1 MDRSDAGRPTGLD
14 VAKLAGVAQSSVS
27 LVFSGKAQ
35 GRISPT
41 LEQRIRVAAKQ
52 LGYEPIHTGR
62 ALRSGEAGALGLVV
76 TDFENSFF
84 GPVSRGAQEAAA
96 EAGLAVVLME
106 ALASS
111 PVRSLDRGLV
121 DGLLVFA
128 VEPPEPTER
137 LKDRVTLLEVV
148 HPAYSSVVFDNAGG
162 MRQAVAH
169 LAELGHQAI
178 AYAGIN
184 NGRWTFRERRASW
197 ERAMGSSE
205 LPIRAS
211 WIAESPIGLDAATT
225 AARRLLAQ
233 AARPTAVICADDLV
247 TAGVYR
253 AAAELGIRV
262 PEDLSVV
269 GFGGTIVGEVLSP
282 SVTTL
287 YASGRT
293 LGRVAV
299 ELYLSRPVVT
309 ERRMIPVD
317 LRVGASTG
325 VRPTDPSS

>member
-1 MDRSDAGRPTGLD
+1 MDRSDVGRPTGLD

-35 GRISPT
+35 GRISPA
-41 LEQRIRVAAKQ
+41 LEQRIRTAAQQ

-62 ALRSGEAGALGLVV
+62 ALRSGEVGALGLVV

-96 EAGLAVVLME
+96 EAGLSVVLME
-106 ALASS
+106 AQASS

-128 VEPPEPTER
+128 VEPPEPTGR
-137 LKDRVTLLEVV
+137 LQDRVTLLEVM
-148 HPAYSSVVFDNAGG
+148 HPSYSSVVFDSAGG
-162 MRQAVAH
+162 MRQAVGH
-169 LAELGHQAI
+169 LAELGHQAVG
-178 AYAGIN
+178 YAGIN
-184 NGRWTFRERRASW
+184 NGRWTFRERRSAWETAMSW
-197 ERAMGSSE
+197 AG
-205 LPIRAS
+205 LPTQQA
-211 WIAESPIGLDAATT
+211 WIAESPIDLDATTT

-233 AARPTAVICADDLV
+233 ESRPTAVICADDLV

-262 PEDLSVV
+262 PDELSVI

-282 SVTTL
+282 AVTTL

-299 ELYLSRPVVT
+299 ELHLSRPLVT
-309 ERRMIPVD
+309 ERRVVPVD

-325 VRPTDPSS
+325 LRPGLPST